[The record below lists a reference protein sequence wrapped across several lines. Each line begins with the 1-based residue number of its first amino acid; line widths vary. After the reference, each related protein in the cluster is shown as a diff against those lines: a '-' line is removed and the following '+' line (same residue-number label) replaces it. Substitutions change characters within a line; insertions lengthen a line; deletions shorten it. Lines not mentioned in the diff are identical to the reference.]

1 MTLLLSVTLS
11 VTLSVMRL
19 GQGKSAS
26 APGTVERT
34 FHANDVM

>member
-1 MTLLLSVTLS
+1 MTLLLSVI
-11 VTLSVMRL
+11 LSVMRL

-34 FHANDVM
+34 FPANDVM